1 MMTPSPR
8 LLFLLPL
15 LAACAHA
22 PAPARATVTG
32 PLARLAFI
40 EGTWRSDADGAA
52 AEEQWT
58 APRAGSMLGTGRVI
72 AGERTVFFEFLRIE
86 ATDAGVVYTA
96 MPRGGAATPFRLES
110 ATDHEAV
117 FVNPAHDF
125 PSRIVYRLAP
135 DGALVTRVEGTEDGR
150 ARSEE
155 TRLLPVR

>member
-1 MMTPSPR
+1 MTPSPR
-8 LLFLLPL
+8 LLSLLPL
-15 LAACAHA
+15 LAACTHS
-22 PAPARATVTG
+22 PLPPRAAVTG
-32 PLARLAFI
+32 PLAPLAFI
-40 EGTWRSDADGAA
+40 AGTWRFDADATVT
-52 AEEQWT
+52 EEQWT
-58 APRAGSMLGTGRVI
+58 LPCAGSMLGTGRVI

-86 ATDAGVVYTA
+86 ATAAGVVYTA
-96 MPRGGAATPFRLES
+96 MPRGGAATPFRMES
-110 ATDHEAV
+110 ATDREAV